1 MKILYSCLSKS
12 WGGMEMITLT
22 SINQLLKRGINV
34 ELICSAD
41 SRIHIE
47 ANNMGIMLH
56 HIKAGSYFHPFKILR
71 LSLLIRENDYS
82 VVHTQASKDLW
93 LIVPALFLA
102 NSKIPLFL
110 TKHVGSFIEKKDFL
124 HTLLYRRVNKV
135 FAISSVICK
144 NLSETTPVKSDRI
157 VILPN
162 GTDTNKF
169 DPDNVDRM
177 KIRNEY
183 NISSDEIVIGMLGRF
198 TPGKGHEEFLWT
210 AKELEKEYK
219 YLRFMIVGEAS
230 MGESEYM
237 DKIKNLA
244 NKYELRNLIFT
255 GYREDIPE
263 VLSAMDIFAFPS
275 HSEAFGIAL
284 IEAMAMKKPS
294 VCSDAEG
301 VLDIAVDRE
310 TSYLF
315 ENKNAE
321 DLKTKLKL
329 LIESKETRQ
338 KFGENARRRIRENFD
353 IEIVTD
359 RVIKI
364 YQDEMNKIFR
374 LNG

>member
-1 MKILYSCLSKS
+1 
-12 WGGMEMITLT
+12 MEMITLT

-56 HIKAGSYFHPFKILR
+56 PIKAGSYFHPFKILR

>member
-22 SINQLLKRGINV
+22 SINQLLKKGIKV

-56 HIKAGSYFHPFKILR
+56 PIKAGSYFHPFKTLR
-71 LSLLIRENDYS
+71 LSLIIRENNYS

-124 HTLLYRRVNKV
+124 HKLLYRRVNRV
-135 FAISSVICK
+135 FAISSVIGK
-144 NLSETTPVKSDRI
+144 NLSETTPVKPDRI
-157 VILPN
+157 IILSN
-162 GTDTNKF
+162 GTDTKKF
-169 DPDNVDRM
+169 DPNNVDRK
-177 KIRNEY
+177 KIRNEFD
-183 NISSDEIVIGMLGRF
+183 ISSDEIVIGMLGRF
-198 TPGKGHEEFLWT
+198 TPGKGHEEFLW
-210 AKELEKEYK
+210 AANELNKEYK
-219 YLRFMIVGEAS
+219 KLRFMIVGEPS

-237 DKIKNLA
+237 NKIRNLA
-244 NKYELRNLIFT
+244 HKYELKNLIFT

-263 VLSAMDIFAFPS
+263 VLIAMDIFAFPS

-284 IEAMAMKKPS
+284 VEAMAMKKPS
-294 VCSDAEG
+294 VCSNAEG
-301 VLDIAVDRE
+301 VLDIAVDGK

-338 KFGENARRRIRENFD
+338 KFGENARRRVKENFD

-364 YQDEMNKIFR
+364 YQDEMNKISQS
-374 LNG
+374 NG